1 MRFGMLPLM
10 LGLLISAGC
19 EAPAPPVEPD
29 PPAPET
35 TSVSESEVDMPIVE
49 PDEFTPEEG
58 YRVLTFAEFEPVFAE
73 EDTWKAVEQSIVTT
87 GEPKGYLQSKESFEN
102 FTIRFEYR
110 FYPRKGLSEEKV
122 PLSNTGLLV
131 YIAPEQKIWPESV
144 EVQGKFSEMA
154 SVKANGGVPDV
165 VIQDDQSA
173 REMARRPV
181 GEWNTI
187 EAVSKDGALTTY
199 VNGVQICQSQPAA
212 RKEGFIGF
220 QAEGFPLEIRRVRIA
235 VQD

>member
-1 MRFGMLPLM
+1 MRFGMLSLM
-10 LGLLISAGC
+10 LGLLISIGC
-19 EAPAPPVEPD
+19 EAPAPPEPTTA
-29 PPAPET
+29 APET
-35 TSVSESEVDMPIVE
+35 TSTSEPEVDMPIVE
-49 PDEFTPEEG
+49 PDEFVPEEG
-58 YRVLTFAEFEPVFAE
+58 YRALTFADFEPVFAE
-73 EDTWKAVEQSIVTT
+73 EDTWKGVEQSIVTT
-87 GEPKGYLQSKESFEN
+87 GEPKGYLQSKESFKN

-110 FYPRKGLSEEKV
+110 FYPRKGLSEEKI

-165 VIQDDQSA
+165 IIQDDQSA

-181 GEWNTI
+181 GEWNAI

-199 VNGVQICQSQPAA
+199 INGVQVCQSQPAA
-212 RKEGFIGF
+212 RNEGFVGF

>member
-1 MRFGMLPLM
+1 MRFGMLSLV

-19 EAPAPPVEPD
+19 EAPAPPSESATS
-29 PPAPET
+29 APES
-35 TSVSESEVDMPIVE
+35 TSATEPEVDMPIIE
-49 PDEFTPEEG
+49 PDDFVPEEG
-58 YRVLTFAEFEPVFAE
+58 YQALSFADFEPVLAE
-73 EDTWKAVEQSIVTT
+73 EDTWKGIEQSIVTT
-87 GEPKGYLQSKESFEN
+87 GEPKGYLQSKESYRN

-110 FYPRKGLSEEKV
+110 FLPRKGLSEEKK

-165 VIQDDQSA
+165 VIQDNQSA
-173 REMARRPV
+173 REMARKPV
-181 GEWNTI
+181 GEWNVI

-199 VNGVQICQSQPAA
+199 INGTQICQSQPAA
-212 RKEGFIGF
+212 RKEGFVGF